1 MLAAATAA
9 TRREL
14 DKVKLE
20 SKKPSSSRRE
30 PDSGSETESD
40 VTELGEDEDEPEY
53 YPGTYSR
60 SRARECRR
68 VAALACM
75 QARTD

>member
-1 MLAAATAA
+1 MSVAA

-20 SKKPSSSRRE
+20 SQPVKRRDE
-30 PDSGSETESD
+30 PDSASETESD

-53 YPGTYSR
+53 YPGAFVPASSR
-60 SRARECRR
+60 CG
-68 VAALACM
+68 M
-75 QARTD
+75 